1 MFSEPVKS
9 SGRERNAFST
19 NRCPRRFSTLFT
31 KVTIDASLITDVTE
45 SQLPRNWNDDPSPRE
60 VRAIGDAW
68 VVRGSS
74 AVLRVP
80 SVLVP
85 QEHNFLLNTRHEDFR
100 KLRIGGPRPFRF
112 DPRLAGCDEVEPWF
126 DVYSSL

>member
-1 MFSEPVKS
+1 MSDDSKDRFLADPV
-9 SGRERNAFST
+9 RALPT
-19 NRCPRRFSTLFT
+19 
-31 KVTIDASLITDVTE
+31 VTD
-45 SQLPRNWNDDPSPRE
+45 E

-68 VVRGSS
+68 MVRGSS